1 MQARLSENVLP
12 VNQSTFFIGAGVRDA
27 LASTYKT
34 IKEMDVALSA
44 SVTAL
49 KSLRTNVW
57 EGIR

>member
-34 IKEMDVALSA
+34 IKEMDVAL
-44 SVTAL
+44 VL
-49 KSLRTNVW
+49 LLLL
-57 EGIR
+57 